1 WLEVSGA
8 KNLAELRAKTPG
20 ELTALADKLRREHA
34 STEALNSNISISC
47 FVTTSSSILFS
58 SPAST
63 WRRWFDGD
71 MLPDWLLRF
80 AGGKNSNYTGEVLE
94 MLQGLNKEWPDE
106 VRDFVRYHCWL
117 INQTIKSD
125 GILPVDEG
133 QEHNIKDIKVTH
145 RSQGPKVDWD
155 YLKKLHPSINVI
167 R

>member
-1 WLEVSGA
+1 QYIMFCHDVLQYIILKSGI
-8 KNLAELRAKTPG
+8 KHGDVGLM
-20 ELTALADKLRREHA
+20 
-34 STEALNSNISISC
+34 
-47 FVTTSSSILFS
+47 
-58 SPAST
+58 
-63 WRRWFDGD
+63 GD

-94 MLQGLNKEWPDE
+94 MLQGLNKEWPNE
-106 VRDFVRYHCWL
+106 GRLPQRFCWL

-125 GILPVDEG
+125 GFLPVDEG